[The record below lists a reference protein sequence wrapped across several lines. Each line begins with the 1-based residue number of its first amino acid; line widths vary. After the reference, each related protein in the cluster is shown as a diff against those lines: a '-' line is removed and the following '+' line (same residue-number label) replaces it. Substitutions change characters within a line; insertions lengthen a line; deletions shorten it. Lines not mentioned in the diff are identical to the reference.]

1 MRLSLLLSTIF
12 LVLLYS
18 CNGSLFRGS
27 HYGNRQWV
35 NAGQGYG
42 ADEDHRASNMKTVFE
57 KSECT
62 SLPDSL
68 FTSPIVPEENSSSEN
83 TITPPPQLSKK
94 TFSPKLLIASEKR
107 IRKKGFFSM
116 AAGAFAGA
124 AVVTG
129 VIAAMFNGFAWG
141 LLLILGG
148 ILLAYLGIRLSLS
161 AKKDID
167 TLSSR
172 STIAWLNRPATIG
185 FVMNI
190 VVLILCGFVTLFL
203 LMALI

>member
-35 NAGQGYG
+35 NAGPVYEAC
-42 ADEDHRASNMKTVFE
+42 ADRQTPNTRASSE
-57 KSECT
+57 KAEYT
-62 SLPDSL
+62 PLPDSL
-68 FTSPIVPEENSSSEN
+68 FTTSTTPEENSPSEN
-83 TITPPPQLSKK
+83 TAIPTPQLSKK
-94 TFSPKLLIASEKR
+94 TFAPKLLIASEKR

-116 AAGAFAGA
+116 AAGAIAGA